1 MNYFILLIVVLI
13 FLLPPTLYAADSNT
27 VSSSTVTGTT
37 TVDRTP
43 STAASPNV
51 IINNQDVCT
60 TGISGAAQSAWF
72 GISMGKTIRDENC
85 ERLKLARS
93 LYGMGMKVASVS
105 LMCQDTRVFQA
116 MEMAGTPCPY
126 MGKIGNEASEAWQA
140 NAQER
145 PDYKDNKR
153 KINKRQDRIEDEKE
167 ILEAKEKAEA
177 ERPKKEFLEACI
189 GSRHTVESAA
199 ASGNKRAKEGVKKS
213 SSTCR
218 TEWRSLNN

>member
-1 MNYFILLIVVLI
+1 MKYIISLVMFLMVSILSH
-13 FLLPPTLYAADSNT
+13 TAYGADSNT

-72 GISMGKTIRDENC
+72 GLSFGKTIRDENC

-116 MEMAGTPCPY
+116 MEMAGTPCPID
-126 MGKIGNEASEAWQA
+126 GKIGEAAKVIWDKEPYR
-140 NAQER
+140 R
-145 PDYKDNKR
+145 PDY
-153 KINKRQDRIEDEKE
+153 Q
-167 ILEAKEKAEA
+167 
-177 ERPKKEFLEACI
+177 
-189 GSRHTVESAA
+189 
-199 ASGNKRAKEGVKKS
+199 
-213 SSTCR
+213 
-218 TEWRSLNN
+218 EWRERRENKDKVKELDTYHSNEEPDWDDDYY

>member
-1 MNYFILLIVVLI
+1 MNYFILLIACLVILAPSV
-13 FLLPPTLYAADSNT
+13 LYAADSNT

-51 IINNQDVCT
+51 IVNNQDVCT

-72 GISMGKTIRDENC
+72 GISLGKTIKDENC

-116 MEMAGTPCPY
+116 MEMAGTPCPID
-126 MGKIGNEASEAWQA
+126 GKIGEAAKVIWDKEPYR
-140 NAQER
+140 R
-145 PDYKDNKR
+145 PDY
-153 KINKRQDRIEDEKE
+153 Q
-167 ILEAKEKAEA
+167 
-177 ERPKKEFLEACI
+177 
-189 GSRHTVESAA
+189 
-199 ASGNKRAKEGVKKS
+199 
-213 SSTCR
+213 
-218 TEWRSLNN
+218 EWRKKRENKDKVKELDTYHTDEVPNWDEDY

>member
-1 MNYFILLIVVLI
+1 MNYFTLLICLI
-13 FLLPPTLYAADSNT
+13 ILVPSMLYAADSNT

-72 GISMGKTIRDENC
+72 GISMGKTIKDENC

-116 MEMAGTPCPY
+116 MEMAGTPCPID
-126 MGKIGNEASEAWQA
+126 GKIGEAAKVIWDKEPYR
-140 NAQER
+140 R
-145 PDYKDNKR
+145 PDY
-153 KINKRQDRIEDEKE
+153 Q
-167 ILEAKEKAEA
+167 
-177 ERPKKEFLEACI
+177 
-189 GSRHTVESAA
+189 
-199 ASGNKRAKEGVKKS
+199 
-213 SSTCR
+213 
-218 TEWRSLNN
+218 EWRKKRENKDKVKELDTYHNDEVPNWDEDY

>member
-1 MNYFILLIVVLI
+1 MFLMVSILSH
-13 FLLPPTLYAADSNT
+13 TAYGADSNT

-116 MEMAGTPCPY
+116 MEMAGTPCPVD
-126 MGKIGNEASEAWQA
+126 GKIGEAAKVIWDKEPYR
-140 NAQER
+140 R
-145 PDYKDNKR
+145 PDYQEWR
-153 KINKRQDRIEDEKE
+153 EK
-167 ILEAKEKAEA
+167 KEKKDKVAELDTYHSDNTYDD
-177 ERPKKEFLEACI
+177 EDDI
-189 GSRHTVESAA
+189 Y
-199 ASGNKRAKEGVKKS
+199 
-213 SSTCR
+213 
-218 TEWRSLNN
+218 

>member
-1 MNYFILLIVVLI
+1 MKYFIFLITSLVFWI
-13 FLLPPTLYAADSNT
+13 PSIYAADSNT

-43 STAASPNV
+43 STAVSPNV

-72 GISMGKTIRDENC
+72 GISLGKTIRDETC

-116 MEMAGTPCPY
+116 MEMAGTPCPID
-126 MGKIGNEASEAWQA
+126 GKIGEAAKQIWDKEPYR
-140 NAQER
+140 R
-145 PDYKDNKR
+145 PDY
-153 KINKRQDRIEDEKE
+153 Q
-167 ILEAKEKAEA
+167 
-177 ERPKKEFLEACI
+177 
-189 GSRHTVESAA
+189 
-199 ASGNKRAKEGVKKS
+199 
-213 SSTCR
+213 
-218 TEWRSLNN
+218 EWRKKRENKDKVKELDTYHSDKEPDWDEDY

>member
-1 MNYFILLIVVLI
+1 MKFVISLIMFLMVSILSH
-13 FLLPPTLYAADSNT
+13 TAYGADSNT

-116 MEMAGTPCPY
+116 MEMAGTPCPID
-126 MGKIGNEASEAWQA
+126 GKIGEAAKVIWDKEPYR
-140 NAQER
+140 R
-145 PDYKDNKR
+145 PDY
-153 KINKRQDRIEDEKE
+153 
-167 ILEAKEKAEA
+167 
-177 ERPKKEFLEACI
+177 
-189 GSRHTVESAA
+189 H
-199 ASGNKRAKEGVKKS
+199 
-213 SSTCR
+213 
-218 TEWRSLNN
+218 EWREKRENKDKVKELDTYHSDNTYDDEDDIY

>member
-1 MNYFILLIVVLI
+1 MNYFTLLICLI
-13 FLLPPTLYAADSNT
+13 ILAPSILHAADSNT

-105 LMCQDTRVFQA
+105 LMCQDVRVFQA
-116 MEMAGTPCPY
+116 MEMAGTPCPID
-126 MGKIGNEASEAWQA
+126 GKIGEAAKVIWDKEPYR
-140 NAQER
+140 R
-145 PDYKDNKR
+145 PDY
-153 KINKRQDRIEDEKE
+153 Q
-167 ILEAKEKAEA
+167 
-177 ERPKKEFLEACI
+177 
-189 GSRHTVESAA
+189 
-199 ASGNKRAKEGVKKS
+199 
-213 SSTCR
+213 
-218 TEWRSLNN
+218 EWRKKRENKDKVKELDTYHNDEVPNWDEDY

>member
-1 MNYFILLIVVLI
+1 MNYFTLLVCLIILVPSMLH
-13 FLLPPTLYAADSNT
+13 AADSNT

-72 GISMGKTIRDENC
+72 GISLGRTIKDENC

-116 MEMAGTPCPY
+116 MEMAGTTCPID
-126 MGKIGNEASEAWQA
+126 GKIGEAAKQIWDKA
-140 NAQER
+140 PWRR
-145 PDYKDNKR
+145 PDY
-153 KINKRQDRIEDEKE
+153 Q
-167 ILEAKEKAEA
+167 
-177 ERPKKEFLEACI
+177 
-189 GSRHTVESAA
+189 
-199 ASGNKRAKEGVKKS
+199 
-213 SSTCR
+213 
-218 TEWRSLNN
+218 EWREKRENKDKVKELDTYYSNEEPDWDEDY

>member
-1 MNYFILLIVVLI
+1 MNYFILLIVCLVILA
-13 FLLPPTLYAADSNT
+13 PSALYAADSNT

-43 STAASPNV
+43 STAVSPNV

-105 LMCQDTRVFQA
+105 LMCQDIRVFQA
-116 MEMAGTPCPY
+116 MEMAGTPCPID
-126 MGKIGNEASEAWQA
+126 GKIGEAAKQIWDKEPYR
-140 NAQER
+140 R
-145 PDYKDNKR
+145 PDYQEWRLKR
-153 KINKRQDRIEDEKE
+153 KNKDKVIELDKYYSDGVPDWDED
-167 ILEAKEKAEA
+167 
-177 ERPKKEFLEACI
+177 
-189 GSRHTVESAA
+189 S
-199 ASGNKRAKEGVKKS
+199 
-213 SSTCR
+213 
-218 TEWRSLNN
+218 